1 MAASPHTCSSACQ
14 CASQHPPPLPHTHT
28 VCAHLALCGTGEQW
42 PEESCLCSHI
52 ALKKSVLMIS
62 FSLSLWPCFL
72 RSLCFYL
79 LSFFLC
85 HSHHFLSPVVTEKIV
100 LIISTPHPSPLL
112 VCLSL
117 SFSPFIHL
125 LNRPCR
131 QTHLFT
137 GVHSVH
143 KVFKHHW
150 MLLRGQ
156 SSVGVDT

>member
-1 MAASPHTCSSACQ
+1 MAKSPHTCSSACQ
-14 CASQHPPPLPHTHT
+14 CASQPPPPLPHTHT

-52 ALKKSVLMIS
+52 ALKTSVLMIS

-100 LIISTPHPSPLL
+100 LIISATTPPTLHPSSS

-117 SFSPFIHL
+117 SHPSFIYWTDPADRHIYSL
-125 LNRPCR
+125 GCIKCLN
-131 QTHLFT
+131 TT
-137 GVHSVH
+137 GCC
-143 KVFKHHW
+143 
-150 MLLRGQ
+150 
-156 SSVGVDT
+156 